1 MAEIIAHDVGIEFS
15 INRKQRKTTRDL
27 FIHGRRSRSADTFWA
42 VRNINFEIGAGEVV
56 GLIGNNGSGKTTLL
70 KMIAGVLIPDEG
82 SLETTGEIVSMLS
95 LGAGFSPEL
104 TAAENIY
111 LTGAI
116 YGMSKAQI
124 DERFDHIVDFSGIG
138 QFLETPLKHF
148 SSGMRVRL
156 GFSVIKEINNPIVL
170 LDEVLGVGDHG
181 FRRKVFRHM
190 RQMSRD
196 GRTQII
202 VTHRPKHIK
211 RLCSRAMVM
220 EKGKL
225 IFDGPTEDGMQMY
238 RSTAGTGRKP

>member
-15 INRKQRKTTRDL
+15 INRKQQNTTRDL
-27 FIHGRRSRSADTFWA
+27 FIHGRRSRSSNTFWA
-42 VRNINFEIGAGEVV
+42 VRNVNFQIGAGEVV
-56 GLIGNNGSGKTTLL
+56 GLMGHNGSGKTTLL

-82 SLETTGEIVSMLS
+82 SVETTGDIVSMLS

-104 TAAENIY
+104 TATENIY

-116 YGMSKAQI
+116 YGLTKQQI
-124 DERFDHIVDFSGIG
+124 DDRFAHIVDFSGTG

-156 GFSVIKEINNPIVL
+156 GFSVIKEIDNPILL
-170 LDEVLGVGDHG
+170 LDEVLGVGDQG

-190 RQMSRD
+190 RQMSQD

-202 VTHRPKHIK
+202 VTHRPKHII
-211 RLCSRAMVM
+211 RLCSRVIVM
-220 EKGKL
+220 EKGGV
-225 IFDGPTEDGMQMY
+225 IFDGPPEEGVRMY
-238 RSTAGTGRKP
+238 RTTSAP